1 MSQLAL
7 WVELALAPV
16 RDFPAPVDQR
26 YLLEARQMQALSLAV
41 HIPLVCFGIAFPA
54 MVLFVE
60 GLYLRT
66 GDPLY
71 RALARRWS
79 KVMLILFAIGVVT
92 GTILSFE
99 LGLLW
104 PGFMA
109 RFGDVFGVAFAIEGV
124 SFFLEA
130 IFVAIYAY
138 GWDHLGRRAH
148 FLAGIPIAITGV
160 TGSLSVIAV
169 NGWMNDPSG
178 FRLVGGQVT
187 DVRPLEALLNGHV
200 WHEVVHMYLAGYIVA
215 GFLVAGVYARGWLR
229 GRRDRRHRV
238 ALIVPLTFA
247 ALATPVQLV
256 VGDWAART
264 VAESQPVKLSAME
277 GLNRTTEGA
286 GLNLGGIY
294 LDGKVRGGIEI
305 PGGLSL
311 LAFHDPGA
319 TVQGLEAVR
328 AARSPAGDDRARVLP
343 GDGGHRH
350 GAGRPGRGVP
360 GHLVATP
367 APAPL
372 ALVSPRGGGRRPA
385 GGGRADLRLDH
396 HRGGTP
402 AVGGLRGDA
411 HLGGGHGRRR
421 DPGGLRLPGRRVPAA
436 GAPRWCGCCGA
447 WPATAPARQ
456 EKADARARPAP
467 PC

>member
-7 WVELALAPV
+7 WVELAPAPV

-66 GDPLY
+66 GDQLY
-71 RALARRWS
+71 RTLARRWS

-138 GWDHLGRRAH
+138 GWDRLSPRAH

-169 NGWMNDPSG
+169 NGWMNDPGG
-178 FRLVGGQVT
+178 FRLVDGQVT
-187 DVRPLEALLNGHV
+187 DVQPLTALLNGHV
-200 WHEVVHMYLAGYIVA
+200 WHEMVHMYLAGYIVA

-229 GRRDRRHRV
+229 GRRDRLHRV

-277 GLNRTTEGA
+277 GLNRTTRGA
-286 GLNLGGIY
+286 SLNLGGIY
-294 LDGKVRGGIEI
+294 LNGEVRGGIEI
-305 PGGLSL
+305 PAGLSL
-311 LAFHDPGA
+311 LARHDPTA
-319 TVQGLEAVR
+319 TVQGLKAVPAADRPPVTIVR
-328 AARSPAGDDRARVLP
+328 ASFQTMVLIGTALAALGAVFLWTWWRHRRLPRSRWFHRAVVAAG
-343 GDGGHRH
+343 
-350 GAGRPGRGVP
+350 
-360 GHLVATP
+360 
-367 APAPL
+367 PL
-372 ALVSPRGGGRRPA
+372 ALVALICGWITTEVGRQPWVVYEVMRTSEAVTGA
-385 GGGRADLRLDH
+385 GGIPVGYGFLVGVYLLLGAAVVWLLR
-396 HRGGTP
+396 
-402 AVGGLRGDA
+402 
-411 HLGGGHGRRR
+411 
-421 DPGGLRLPGRRVPAA
+421 RLAREGA
-436 GAPRWCGCCGA
+436 GERSEA
-447 WPATAPARQ
+447 
-456 EKADARARPAP
+456 
-467 PC
+467 